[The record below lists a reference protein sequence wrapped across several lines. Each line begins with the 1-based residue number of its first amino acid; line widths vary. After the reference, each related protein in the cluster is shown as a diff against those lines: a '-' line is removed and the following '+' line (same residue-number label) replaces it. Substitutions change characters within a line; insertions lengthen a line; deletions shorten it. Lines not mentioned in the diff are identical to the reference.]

1 MRLSR
6 LNLTRYGK
14 FTDFFVEFGE
24 KAPGKPD
31 FHVIFGPNEAG
42 KTTMLTAYLDLLF
55 GIEKNS
61 SYNFIHSYETMQ
73 VGGVLEFSGGARE
86 FIRVKK
92 PANSLR
98 DASLLISARN

>member
-14 FTDFFVEFGE
+14 FTGFFVDFGA

-42 KTTMLTAYLDLLF
+42 KTTTLTAYLDLLF

-61 SYNFIHSYETMQ
+61 SYNFIPCLSVFYPHLPLMGCCHVPE
-73 VGGVLEFSGGARE
+73 
-86 FIRVKK
+86 
-92 PANSLR
+92 
-98 DASLLISARN
+98 